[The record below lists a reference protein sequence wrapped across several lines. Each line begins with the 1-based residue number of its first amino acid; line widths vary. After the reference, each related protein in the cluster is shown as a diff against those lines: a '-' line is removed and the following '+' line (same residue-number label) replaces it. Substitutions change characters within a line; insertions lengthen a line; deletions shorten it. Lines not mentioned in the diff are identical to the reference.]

1 MPDETSQEQRW
12 AEVDRYVEDLLQPAD
27 PILEEAL
34 RRSEEAG
41 LPPIQVAPNQ
51 GALLQLI
58 ARGQGARRI
67 LEIGTLG
74 GYSTIWL
81 ARALPEDGRVVTLEL
96 DPEHAEV
103 AAGNVSRAGL
113 SDRVEIRIG
122 RALSTLAALV
132 DDNEEPFDLTFI
144 DADKPS
150 TTEYFQHAMRLSR
163 PGSLIVV
170 DNVVRKGALIDAES
184 DDPDVLGM
192 RRFLDALSTEPRVTS
207 TVVQTVGSKGHDG
220 FAIAIVDA
228 I

>member
-1 MPDETSQEQRW
+1 MTDEASPEQRW
-12 AEVDRYVEDLLQPAD
+12 SEVDLYVEGLLQPAD

-51 GALLQLI
+51 GALLQFI
-58 ARGQGARRI
+58 ARAQGARRI

-81 ARALPEDGRVVTLEL
+81 ARALPAGGRLVTLEL
-96 DPEHAEV
+96 EPTHAEV
-103 AAGNVSRAGL
+103 AAGNVSRAGF

-122 RALSTLAALV
+122 PALSTLAAMV
-132 DDNEEPFDLTFI
+132 DGNEARFDLTFI

-150 TTEYFQHAMRLSR
+150 TTEYFQQALRLSR

-170 DNVVRKGALIDAES
+170 DNVVRKGALVDAES
-184 DDPDVLGM
+184 EDPDVLGM
-192 RRFLDALSTEPRVTS
+192 RRFLEALSADTHVSS
-207 TVVQTVGSKGHDG
+207 TVVQTVGTKGHDG
-220 FAIAIVDA
+220 FAVALVNEI
-228 I
+228 

>member
-1 MPDETSQEQRW
+1 MTDEASPEQRW
-12 AEVDRYVEDLLQPAD
+12 SEVDLYVEGLLQPAD

-51 GALLQLI
+51 GALLQFI
-58 ARGQGARRI
+58 ARAQGARRI

-81 ARALPEDGRVVTLEL
+81 ARALPDGGRLVTLEL
-96 DPEHAEV
+96 EPMHAEV
-103 AAGNVSRAGL
+103 AAGNVSRAGF

-122 RALSTLAALV
+122 PALSTLAAMV
-132 DDNEEPFDLTFI
+132 DGNEARFDLTFI

-150 TTEYFQHAMRLSR
+150 TTEYFQQSVRLSR

-170 DNVVRKGALIDAES
+170 DNVVRKGAIVDAES
-184 DDPDVLGM
+184 EDPDVLGM
-192 RRFLDALSTEPRVTS
+192 RRFLEALSADTHVSS
-207 TVVQTVGSKGHDG
+207 TVVQTVGTKGHDG
-220 FAIAIVDA
+220 FALALVNEI
-228 I
+228 